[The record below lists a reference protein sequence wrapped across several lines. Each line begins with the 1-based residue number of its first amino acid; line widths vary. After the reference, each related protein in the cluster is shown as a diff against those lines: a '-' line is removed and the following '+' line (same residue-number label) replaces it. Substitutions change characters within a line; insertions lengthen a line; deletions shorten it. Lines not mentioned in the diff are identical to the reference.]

1 MDDLL
6 LRGALISFITFIIQQ
21 IFKTVLD
28 YKKYKVEVVFNKLHQ
43 ERAEVIKELFQRLTI
58 LYQEVFDFTRFIKPA
73 FENETSESIELVRK
87 SAVENAYVNAKNYF
101 YLNKLY
107 LPNSIC
113 KDIEILL
120 SKMDSNVM
128 DYDLFNR
135 QIQESLKVKDRI
147 NVKEGMSQCKEI
159 RHRVEDELLKLLSRL
174 EEDFKLLLGN
184 K

>member
-87 SAVENAYVNAKNYF
+87 SALENAYVNAKNYF
-101 YLNKLY
+101 YLNKL
-107 LPNSIC
+107 
-113 KDIEILL
+113 
-120 SKMDSNVM
+120 
-128 DYDLFNR
+128 
-135 QIQESLKVKDRI
+135 
-147 NVKEGMSQCKEI
+147 
-159 RHRVEDELLKLLSRL
+159 
-174 EEDFKLLLGN
+174 
-184 K
+184 